1 MKDAGE
7 IMVQAIYDRA
17 WKFGEVD
24 PLGKPV
30 PLERVLKVVDED
42 PELRLRAISGS
53 ELERG
58 PYDGGHAVAIQTRDT
73 PLFYM
78 VPAEA
83 IPLLRSYLTA
93 DDYQD
98 LVARTPKLQ
107 RAR

>member
-42 PELRLRAISGS
+42 PELRLRAIPDS
-53 ELERG
+53 ELEG
-58 PYDGGHAVAIQTRDT
+58 GMYDGGHVIAVETRDT

-83 IPLLRSYLTA
+83 IPLLRSYLSA
-93 DDYQD
+93 EDYED
-98 LVARTPKLQ
+98 LVRRTPKLQ

>member
-42 PELRLRAISGS
+42 PELRLRAIPGS

-58 PYDGGHAVAIQTRDT
+58 PYDGGHVVAIQTRDT

-83 IPLLRSYLTA
+83 IPLLRSYLSA
-93 DDYQD
+93 EDYED
-98 LVARTPKLQ
+98 LVRRTPKLQ